1 MSSIFD
7 DLFDK
12 FFNRR
17 KTKKKPPE
25 KEVLKPNTDFVNK
38 LMKSIKDMENF
49 EKNFGPATKVEYYEK
64 DGVYYR
70 REIWK
75 IDGGEMVHVVGQ
87 THPFKEEAPKLSIE
101 EQLAIAIENED
112 YEEAAILRDKINLI
126 NK

>member
-17 KTKKKPPE
+17 KTKQKPPE
-25 KEVLKPNTDFVNK
+25 KELKPSSDFVNK

-49 EKNFGPATKVEYYEK
+49 DKNFGPPTKVEYYEK
-64 DGVYYR
+64 DGVYYKR
-70 REIWK
+70 DIWK

-87 THPFKEEAPKLSIE
+87 THPFKEEPKQLSIE